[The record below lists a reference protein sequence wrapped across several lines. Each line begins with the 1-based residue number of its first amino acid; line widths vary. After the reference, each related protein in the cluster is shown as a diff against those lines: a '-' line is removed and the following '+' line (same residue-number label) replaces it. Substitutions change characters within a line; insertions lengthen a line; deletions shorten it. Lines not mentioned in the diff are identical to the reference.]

1 MHLFK
6 TGVAAFAL
14 TAALCLGQE
23 KPASLPP
30 QESGESPADSAAHEG
45 RGNRDGVMGKITA
58 ISETSVTLKTMNGQ
72 DVKVT
77 LTDKT
82 RYAKDRQP
90 VKLTDFKV
98 GDMAFVRGKS
108 TGANTWEA
116 DMLASRTGGGGADF
130 REGLGKRFIVGE
142 IKAIDGTSLTI
153 ARPDGV
159 NQTIKVDEDTSFK
172 KKGESVT
179 LADFA
184 VGDHVFGRGAI
195 KGDVFVPTVLN
206 IGDPGM
212 MRDRESGNPS
222 GDNPH

>member
-1 MHLFK
+1 MHRLRIGVLLLL
-6 TGVAAFAL
+6 TVAA
-14 TAALCLGQE
+14 CLGQE
-23 KPASLPP
+23 KPAGSPP
-30 QESGESPADSAAHEG
+30 QQSGESPAREG
-45 RGNRDGVMGKITA
+45 RGNRDGVFGKITA
-58 ISETSVTLKTMNGQ
+58 ITDSSVTLKTQNGD

-90 VKLTDFKV
+90 AKLTDFRV
-98 GDMAFVRGKS
+98 GDIAYVRGKS
-108 TGANTWEA
+108 TGANAWEA
-116 DMLASRTGGGGADF
+116 DMLASRSGGGGADF
-130 REGLGKRFIVGE
+130 REGLGKRFIAGE
-142 IKAIDGTSLTI
+142 IKAIDGTNLTI

-159 NQTIKVDEDTSFK
+159 SQIIKVDEDTSFK

-184 VGDHVFGRGAI
+184 VGDHVFGRGAM